1 MYNVFIFYFWV
12 LLFFVHNHILSEP
25 SHDKNFDTHTHMI
38 LIKLIVCCSGYLMHH
53 GELHLTA
60 KIKIINR

>member
-1 MYNVFIFYFWV
+1 MNRAMTIN
-12 LLFFVHNHILSEP
+12 L
-25 SHDKNFDTHTHMI
+25 THTHMI